1 MSRLSLAI
9 LAALVAGLVAGAV
22 LAGTAPAGT
31 IASIAAP
38 VGKFWLDALT
48 MTVVPL
54 VFALIVTG
62 IMAAAAQASS
72 GRIAARALAWFAV
85 LLVAASLVGGLV
97 ALLALA
103 LVPVP
108 EAAAALRSMGAAGE
122 ALPPAS
128 HWLASISPIN
138 PIRAAADSTMI
149 PLVAFALLFGL
160 AAGRIE
166 DALRASVARVFEAI
180 AQTMLRIVH
189 WVLLVAPVGVFALA
203 LGVGLRMGA
212 GVAGVL
218 AHYVAVVILA
228 CVVTT
233 LLAYVAVLLFGRLG
247 VIGFSRAALP
257 SQIIAI
263 STQSSLA
270 SLPAMVEAAPA
281 LGVARGDAGVVL
293 PLAVSLFRAASAAA
307 NVAVALYLAQLHGVP
322 VGVPAFV
329 AGVAIA
335 AVVSVAA
342 VGLPAQVSF
351 FAIIAPVCIAM
362 GVPVALLP
370 LLLAIET
377 IPDLFR
383 TLGNVTWDLAVTRIA
398 ARSGDADAKRGNQP
412 LRTSFDLSGT

>member
-1 MSRLSLAI
+1 MTRLSLAI
-9 LAALVAGLVAGAV
+9 LAALLAGLATGAALAAHAGAATV
-22 LAGTAPAGT
+22 AA
-31 IASIAAP
+31 IAAP

-54 VFALIVTG
+54 VFALLVTG
-62 IMAAAAQASS
+62 IMAAAAKATS
-72 GRIAARALAWFAV
+72 GRIAARALAWFAG
-85 LLVAASLVGGLV
+85 LLLAASLVGGVV

-108 EAAAALRSMGAAGE
+108 DAAAALRSAGGSAGSAGG

-138 PIRAAADSTMI
+138 PVRAAADSAMI
-149 PLVAFALLFGL
+149 PLVAFALLFGV
-160 AAGRIE
+160 AASGIE
-166 DALRASVARVFEAI
+166 EALRASIARVFEAI

-203 LGVGLRMGA
+203 LGVGVRMGA

-218 AHYVAVVILA
+218 AHYAAVVIVACLA
-228 CVVTT
+228 AT
-233 LLAYVAVLLFGRLG
+233 LLAYVAVLLCGRLG
-247 VIGFSRAALP
+247 VVAFARAALP
-257 SQIIAI
+257 SQIIAL

-270 SLPAMVEAAPA
+270 SLPAMIEAAPG

-293 PLAVSLFRAASAAA
+293 PLAVSMFRAASAAA
-307 NVAVALYLAQLHGVP
+307 NVAVALYLAQVHGVAI
-322 VGVPAFV
+322 GVPAFA

-351 FAIIAPVCIAM
+351 FAIIAPVCLAM

-398 ARSGDADAKRGNQP
+398 AHAAAAGGR
-412 LRTSFDLSGT
+412 